1 MSMSWIEVSL
11 SHLEARLREFFEGDG
26 RVAGIPP
33 RLHKQLRREIYAALK
48 VGMRRIPS
56 GTDTGDDILLA
67 PDRYTLVLPTLQAEQ
82 LLTHPAE
89 LDRLTGKIESL
100 AAESGIEF
108 SVPPVL
114 RVVADP
120 AVEKLTVMAVFSQP
134 DGRDSCTVVVNGE
147 HSGGSMILAEDPP
160 KGFLIVNGLTTHPL
174 NRPVINIGRDP
185 ANQVCVDDARVSRLH
200 AQLRLIQG
208 RFVIFDLD
216 SKGGTYVNGVA
227 VSNHVL
233 KAGDVIQLAGV
244 PLVYGLEA
252 DNPGGYTQELPAEP
266 PAPEML

>member
-1 MSMSWIEVSL
+1 MGMSWIEVSL
-11 SHLEARLREFFEGDG
+11 SHLEAHLREFFEGDG
-26 RVAGIPP
+26 RAEGIPP
-33 RLHKQLRREIYAALK
+33 RLHKQLRREIYTALK
-48 VGMRRIPS
+48 RGIRRIPAES
-56 GTDTGDDILLA
+56 ASGDDALLA
-67 PDRYTLVLPTLQAEQ
+67 PDRYTLLLPILQAEQ

-89 LDRLTGKIESL
+89 LDRLTVKIESQ

-108 SVPPVL
+108 STPPEL
-114 RVVADP
+114 HVVADP
-120 AVEKLTVMAVFSQP
+120 AEENLTVMAVFSQP
-134 DGRDSCTVVVNGE
+134 DVAESCTVVVNGE
-147 HSGGSMILAEDPP
+147 RNGGGMILAGDLP

-174 NRPVINIGRDP
+174 TRPVINIGRDP

-208 RFVIFDLD
+208 KFVIFDLD

-252 DNPGGYTQELPAEP
+252 DNSGGYTQELPAEP